1 MNQVLKG
8 SIVALVTPMKK
19 NGDIDFLSLDK
30 LIEWHISNGT
40 NAIVSV
46 GTTGESATLSV
57 KEHLKVIEHTVKKVD
72 KRIPVIA
79 GSGSNSTSQAIE
91 TTSESEKI
99 GADFALLVTPYYNKP
114 SQNGLIEHYS
124 KIADSCDIK
133 QILYNVTSRTACD
146 ILPTTVGTLSKH
158 ENIIGIKESLDDEL
172 RIKELIEI
180 STNHKED
187 FYIFSG
193 DDPSFLN
200 LLMMGGHGVI
210 SVAANILPKEI
221 SNICSNFFRGDSYKA
236 LEQNKKLENIYD
248 LIFIESNP
256 VPVKWML
263 SKMKMIEN
271 SVRLPLVSL
280 DEKYRDNIHTEMLK
294 LGLLWE
300 GFQYFYL

>member
-19 NGDIDFLSLDK
+19 NGDLDFLSLDK

-91 TTSESEKI
+91 TTCESKKI

-114 SQNGLIEHYS
+114 SQKGLIKHYS

-133 QILYNVTSRTACD
+133 QILYNVPSRTACD
-146 ILPTTVGTLSKH
+146 ILPTTVSILSNH

-180 STNHKED
+180 STNHKDD

-193 DDPSFLN
+193 DDLSFLN

-221 SNICSNFFRGDSYKA
+221 SNICSNFSRGDSDKA

-248 LIFIESNP
+248 LLFIESNP
-256 VPVKWML
+256 IPVKWML
-263 SKMKMIEN
+263 YKMKMIEKYI
-271 SVRLPLVSL
+271 RLPLFSL
-280 DEKYRDNIHTEMLK
+280 DEKYRDNIYNEMLK
-294 LGLLWE
+294 LGLL
-300 GFQYFYL
+300 